1 VLVYGALFADAIVRA
16 PAIAGATAAVGGIGL
31 LFLALVLWRGSQ
43 EYLPAAAA
51 CLGGVYAVAVV
62 VHGASVD
69 ERAPL
74 VAAGLLLCCELAA
87 WSADERTRIAAERP
101 VRRTRAAAL
110 AALVGGALA
119 AAAVVVALGAAPAGR
134 GLAWTIAGAA
144 AAVLV
149 VALAVRAARS

>member
-1 VLVYGALFADAIVRA
+1 MLVYGALFADAIVRA

-62 VHGASVD
+62 VHGATVD

-87 WSADERTRIAAERP
+87 W
-101 VRRTRAAAL
+101 
-110 AALVGGALA
+110 
-119 AAAVVVALGAAPAGR
+119 
-134 GLAWTIAGAA
+134 
-144 AAVLV
+144 
-149 VALAVRAARS
+149 